1 MKPLRSNIQ
10 SELCHLNHVE
20 RVYGALVFA
29 APGGWNSEASR
40 SDMCMKQYNFNYVR
54 IMIKILTRIVWQILV
69 CHEIS
74 PLHNIFFPLVDKL
87 ITVMLLFCTSL
98 V

>member
-40 SDMCMKQYNFNYVR
+40 SDMCMKQYNFNYGE
-54 IMIKILTRIVWQILV
+54 L
-69 CHEIS
+69 
-74 PLHNIFFPLVDKL
+74 
-87 ITVMLLFCTSL
+87 
-98 V
+98 